1 MILVDSSVW
10 IAHLRSLD
18 TRAVRALRS
27 LEDTDMIL
35 VGDIVLL
42 EVLQGARDEAHAIRI
57 ENDLR
62 AFRVEPMMDE
72 QRAIRA
78 ARNYRLLRARGVT
91 IRKTVDVIIATF
103 CLDRNHALL
112 HDDRDFDAFAEIL
125 GLRVI
130 STPLPYG
137 EGQG

>member
-1 MILVDSSVW
+1 MIVVDSSVW

-57 ENDLR
+57 ESNLR
-62 AFRVEPMMDE
+62 AFKVEPMMDE
-72 QRAIRA
+72 KRAVRA
-78 ARNYRLLRARGVT
+78 ARNYRLLRERGIT
-91 IRKTVDVIIATF
+91 IRKTADVIIATF
-103 CLDRNHALL
+103 CLDQNHTLL
-112 HDDRDFDAFAEIL
+112 HDDRDFDAFAAIL
-125 GLRVI
+125 GLRMI
-130 STPLPYG
+130 
-137 EGQG
+137 